1 MEMKMAFLEAFAR
14 FPEYDFIFKVDNEH
28 FENDQLV
35 AQYRN
40 VHAFRWID
48 QVSVLHHPS
57 TKAFITHSGLN
68 SISEGLFS
76 GVPLICIPLFADQ
89 EYNTVMAVRKNVA
102 VYIDRNAITTE
113 IIVDALD
120 KVLNDPK

>member
-1 MEMKMAFLEAFAR
+1 MITIHAR
-14 FPEYDFIFKVDNEH
+14 
-28 FENDQLV
+28 LV
-35 AQYRN
+35 LLA
-40 VHAFRWID
+40 D
-48 QVSVLHHPS
+48 HPS

-68 SISEGLFS
+68 SISEALFS

-89 EYNTVMAVRKNVA
+89 EYNAVMAVRKNVA
-102 VYIDRNAITTE
+102 VYIDKNAITTE